1 MSEFSLLPG
10 EEVIR
15 RNDET
20 AIGGPGR
27 INLGIRKDS
36 LILTNQSLI
45 CIKRGLLGKVK
56 DVKRYSLSD
65 IVIANGKPQV
75 QSGRFDNVTR
85 SLDIYLKQGELRVE
99 MLWEEEIL
107 DWVDEITLVLTGHT
121 SGLKPESDGF
131 EKFSGEVLKVA
142 ENVDKAMGKFR
153 KAFGIKSNAQ
163 ASGKCPGC
171 GAPIT
176 GTEGEAV
183 QCPYCATYY
192 TF

>member
-65 IVIANGKPQV
+65 IIIANGKPQV
-75 QSGRFDNVTR
+75 QSGRFDNVPAAGHR
-85 SLDIYLKQGELRVE
+85 SPERRAKRCSAPTAEP
-99 MLWEEEIL
+99 
-107 DWVDEITLVLTGHT
+107 ITLSEGQAFDAVLM
-121 SGLKPESDGF
+121 K
-131 EKFSGEVLKVA
+131 
-142 ENVDKAMGKFR
+142 
-153 KAFGIKSNAQ
+153 
-163 ASGKCPGC
+163 
-171 GAPIT
+171 
-176 GTEGEAV
+176 
-183 QCPYCATYY
+183 
-192 TF
+192 